1 VADNIPPYRD
11 PRSGRNR
18 QTDRLDKIF
27 VRGLVLDCEIGAY
40 EEERG
45 RKQRVRFS
53 VELWLYPAR
62 ARNNDDVARVVS
74 YDGIVDAIR
83 AVTAGGHINLVETV
97 AERIAAK
104 CLAHRRAAKVRVM
117 VEKLDR
123 VEGASLGVEIER
135 CKSPSA

>member
-11 PRSGRNR
+11 PRAGRNR

-27 VRGLVLDCEIGAY
+27 VRSLVLDCEIGAY

>member
-1 VADNIPPYRD
+1 MALKLTTAGESHGPGLTCIVEGLPA
-11 PRSGRNR
+11 
-18 QTDRLDKIF
+18 
-27 VRGLVLDCEIGAY
+27 GLVLDCEIGAY